1 MAKDAEEND
10 IFGKMADA
18 AREMSKDIDDFI
30 ESAKKISDDFGKSIQ
45 NFF

>member
-18 AREMSKDIDDFI
+18 GREMNKNINDFI
-30 ESAKKISDDFGKSIQ
+30 ERAKKISDDFGNSIS